1 MKVYDFLNLF
11 TENNMFL
18 DDLHSNVSIENHIN
32 SKMLNAKI
40 KKNPSNRDYKNMFVI
55 ELYKKL
61 EFIKVYC
68 NKMRGYEIYHI
79 VCDLWKLLFDNMEK
93 LKALDKLYYI
103 FSNEYIEEEGD
114 LFEKWAKRFN
124 TLINRY
130 DEDVDYHS
138 IYDLICTF
146 V

>member
-11 TENNMFL
+11 AENYMFL
-18 DDLHSNVSIENHIN
+18 DDLHSGVHIGTSVN

-55 ELYKKL
+55 ELYKKID
-61 EFIKVYC
+61 FINVYC
-68 NKMRGYEIYHI
+68 IKDRRNIDYYI

-93 LKALDKLYYI
+93 LKTLDKLYYI

-130 DEDVDYHS
+130 DEDVDYHG